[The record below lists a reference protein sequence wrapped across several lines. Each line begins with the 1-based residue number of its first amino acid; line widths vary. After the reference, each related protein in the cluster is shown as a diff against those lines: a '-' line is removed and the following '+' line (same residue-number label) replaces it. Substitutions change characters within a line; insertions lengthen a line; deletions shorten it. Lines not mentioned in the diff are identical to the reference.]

1 MLRHVRASYNPWYMM
16 PFLLWMLAG
25 AGLFFVFDRDA
36 IFSVVNLHHSTF
48 LDYFM
53 RGVTEIGDGT
63 GTTII
68 LMSMMVL
75 FKSCR
80 NWWYV
85 LAAAFC
91 NIAPALMIQLIKSL
105 VHAPRPL
112 EYYGHGMSKLYTDA
126 AWIHIRE
133 HWPHLFERSFP
144 SGHSGSVF
152 SMTCFLSMILPKGWG
167 RAGLVLF
174 FVALVVAYS
183 RMYLA
188 AHFFADIF
196 VGSMLGAITTLF
208 CFALMRRWS
217 NRSFVIERRRK
228 EQKHPPLV

>member
-1 MLRHVRASYNPWYMM
+1 MGSILLMIFDKSQLFLAVNLRHTEW
-16 PFLLWMLAG
+16 L
-25 AGLFFVFDRDA
+25 DA
-36 IFSVVNLHHSTF
+36 
-48 LDYFM
+48 FM
-53 RGVTEIGDGT
+53 RGATEVGDGM

-68 LMSMMVL
+68 LLVMPVF

-80 NWWYV
+80 NWWFV

-91 NIAPALMIQLIKSL
+91 NIAPALLIQTIKS
-105 VHAPRPL
+105 VVQAPRPL
-112 EYYGHGMSKLYTDA
+112 EYYKLELTKNPMLL
-126 AWIHIRE
+126 HIRD
-133 HWPHLFERSFP
+133 HWPHLFHRSFP

-152 SMTCFLSMILPKGWG
+152 SMCCFLSMILPTGWG

-188 AHFFADIF
+188 AHFYLDIF
-196 VGSMLGAITTLF
+196 VGSILGTITTMF

-217 NRSFVIERRRK
+217 NRSFTIERRYARTN
-228 EQKHPPLV
+228 QPPTA